1 MQVFEQVFADLK
13 HKLAMLKPQSYSGLT
28 FNPTINKH
36 SAGGFLTLQMWKK
49 NYVCDGCRMA
59 VQPASQK
66 HKSIRDTG
74 GGPEHP
80 CWQEG
85 KVGFG
90 HSWNK
95 LKPIDIWHR

>member
-1 MQVFEQVFADLK
+1 MQGSEQADLK

-28 FNPTINKH
+28 FNPTINTH
-36 SAGGFLTLQMWKK
+36 SAGGFVTLQMWKK
-49 NYVCDGCRMA
+49 IMSAMVVGWQCNLY
-59 VQPASQK
+59 PKK
-66 HKSIRDTG
+66 HRSIRNTV
-74 GGPEHP
+74 GGPEHA